1 MYCHENVFSVVVL
14 TDCVQAGLSLSMCT
28 VAWMKR
34 AVPEKT
40 KAAVM
45 GVCTTLVTAFA
56 CLTIFVVTE
65 TALDIRQVCNNTAT
79 LVCHFLQHYKQTT
92 AGRAAYCPTQAINTR
107 FEVRAFYESGHLQ
120 ATRVQLDSRRLS
132 NIYLVSPRWAS
143 R

>member
-1 MYCHENVFSVVVL
+1 
-14 TDCVQAGLSLSMCT
+14 MCT

-65 TALDIRQVCNNTAT
+65 TALDIRQVYTSKYVFIPEQGHC
-79 LVCHFLQHYKQTT
+79 
-92 AGRAAYCPTQAINTR
+92 
-107 FEVRAFYESGHLQ
+107 YE
-120 ATRVQLDSRRLS
+120 
-132 NIYLVSPRWAS
+132 
-143 R
+143 

>member
-1 MYCHENVFSVVVL
+1 
-14 TDCVQAGLSLSMCT
+14 MCT

-65 TALDIRQVCNNTAT
+65 TALDIRQVCILPEQGNTSST
-79 LVCHFLQHYKQTT
+79 IKVTKTHT
-92 AGRAAYCPTQAINTR
+92 GRAAYCLTQAVNSYSEAR
-107 FEVRAFYESGHLQ
+107 VLRQSGPYEYVCTIGFTCIHG
-120 ATRVQLDSRRLS
+120 DH
-132 NIYLVSPRWAS
+132 
-143 R
+143 